1 MRCAEAGRSSGRR
14 PGRRIGSGMAV
25 SLSLSCV
32 AALLAFAVLGAIRP
46 RHPAAT
52 TLVYA
57 ACLAVSVVALLV
69 GATALLDRAAAASV
83 VTLPLGLPW
92 IGAQFRVD
100 ALSAFFLV

>member
-1 MRCAEAGRSSGRR
+1 MRSAAAWRSPGRR
-14 PGRRIGSGMAV
+14 LGWRIGSGMAV

-32 AALLAFAVLGAIRP
+32 AALLVIAVLGAIKP

-52 TLVYA
+52 ALVYA
-57 ACLAVSVVALLV
+57 ACLAVSAVVLLV
-69 GATALLDRAAAASV
+69 GTMALLDGAAAPSV

-100 ALSAFFLV
+100 